1 MTAITELLIG
11 AFAAAA
17 VLGAA
22 AQSTGFCPQG
32 GLRETLLERK
42 PTRLAAYGVAVGAAL
57 VAVALLQLALGQT
70 LAPSRP
76 AYTEPMLLWGRY
88 VLGGLLF
95 GFGMVLARGC
105 PLRTL
110 VRVGQGSLQA
120 VLVLT
125 VMGLAAYAMSRTSL
139 YGRWFAPWIDGWSL
153 DLRRF
158 GLAHQD
164 LGTVLGL
171 AGVGAHVALGLALGA
186 AVLVLCWRALPLRK
200 SRGLW
205 LGAVLI
211 GVVVA
216 AGYALTAGPIGKR
229 AMDDAAFMSQPPDGL
244 GVQSYSFAG
253 PLSDAAY
260 FLLHPLNQ
268 TTTFGVMAVAGALL
282 GALLAALLR
291 RDFRLQGLARWREGA
306 RQLFGAVLTGGGAVL
321 GLGCTVG
328 HGLSGISVLSVG
340 SMLGLASIFTG
351 AWLAIRLEAGRRA
364 VTPVGTPG
372 YTAATGG

>member
-22 AQSTGFCPQG
+22 AQSTRFCPQG
-32 GLRETLLERK
+32 GLRETLLERR
-42 PTRLAAYGVAVGAAL
+42 PARLAAYGVAVGSAL
-57 VAVALLQLALGQT
+57 VAVALLQLVLGQT
-70 LAPSRP
+70 LMPSRP
-76 AYTEPMLLWGRY
+76 AYTGPDLMWGRY

-110 VRVGQGSLQA
+110 VRTGQGSLQA
-120 VLVLT
+120 ALVLA
-125 VMGLAAYAMSRTSL
+125 VMGLAAYAMSRTAL
-139 YGRWFAPWIDGWSL
+139 YGTWFAPWIGSWTL

-164 LGTVLGL
+164 LGTLLGL
-171 AGVGAHVALGLALGA
+171 SSTGAHVALGLALGA
-186 AVLVLCWRALPLRK
+186 AVLALCLRALPLR
-200 SRGLW
+200 RNGPLW
-205 LGAVLI
+205 LGAALI

-216 AGYALTAGPIGKR
+216 SGYALTAGPIGSR
-229 AMDDAAFMSQPPDGL
+229 AADEASFMSQPPDGL
-244 GVQSYSFAG
+244 GVQSYTFAG

-260 FLLHPLNQ
+260 FLLHPSNQ

-291 RDFRLQGLARWREGA
+291 RDFRLQGLAAWRESA

-328 HGLSGISVLSVG
+328 HGLSGVSVLSVG
-340 SMLGLASIFTG
+340 SMLGLASIFVG
-351 AWLAIRLEAGRRA
+351 AWLAIRLQAGSRDA
-364 VTPVGTPG
+364 LAADAPMQ
-372 YTAATGG
+372 TAASGG

>member
-32 GLRETLLERK
+32 GLRETLLKRK

-57 VAVALLQLALGQT
+57 VAVALLQLTFGQALI
-70 LAPSRP
+70 PSRP
-76 AYTEPMLLWGRY
+76 AYTGPDLPWGRY

-110 VRVGQGSLQA
+110 VRVEQGSLQA
-120 VLVLT
+120 VLVLA

-171 AGVGAHVALGLALGA
+171 AGVGAHVALGLALGV

-200 SRGLW
+200 SGGLW
-205 LGAVLI
+205 LGAALI

-216 AGYALTAGPIGKR
+216 AGYALTAGPIGKQ

-260 FLLHPLNQ
+260 FLLHPSNQ

-328 HGLSGISVLSVG
+328 HGLSGVSVLSVG

-351 AWLAIRLEAGRRA
+351 AWLAIRLQAGRRA
-364 VTPVGTPG
+364 APLVDAPG
-372 YTAATGG
+372 YTAASGG

>member
-1 MTAITELLIG
+1 
-11 AFAAAA
+11 
-17 VLGAA
+17 
-22 AQSTGFCPQG
+22 
-32 GLRETLLERK
+32 
-42 PTRLAAYGVAVGAAL
+42 
-57 VAVALLQLALGQT
+57 
-70 LAPSRP
+70 
-76 AYTEPMLLWGRY
+76 
-88 VLGGLLF
+88 
-95 GFGMVLARGC
+95 
-105 PLRTL
+105 
-110 VRVGQGSLQA
+110 
-120 VLVLT
+120 
-125 VMGLAAYAMSRTSL
+125 MGLAAYAMSRTSL
-139 YGRWFAPWIDGWSL
+139 YGRWFAPWLDGWSL

-158 GLAHQD
+158 GLARQD
-164 LGTVLGL
+164 LGAVLGL
-171 AGVGAHVALGLALGA
+171 VGVGEHVALGLALGA

-200 SRGLW
+200 NRGLW
-205 LGAVLI
+205 LGAALI

-260 FLLHPLNQ
+260 FLLHPSNQ

-291 RDFRLQGLARWREGA
+291 RDFRLQGLAQWREGA

-364 VTPVGTPG
+364 VTPVGARLHG
-372 YTAATGG
+372 SNGRLNACDATASSALLSCWLQCAACHPLLPQRLPPSLWQRPVRRSRAGPTTAMPSLCA

>member
-32 GLRETLLERK
+32 GLRETLLKRK

-57 VAVALLQLALGQT
+57 VAVALLQLTFGQALI
-70 LAPSRP
+70 PSRP
-76 AYTEPMLLWGRY
+76 AYTGPDLPWGRY

-120 VLVLT
+120 VLVLA

-171 AGVGAHVALGLALGA
+171 AGVGAHVALGLALGV
-186 AVLVLCWRALPLRK
+186 AVLALCWRALPLRK

-205 LGAVLI
+205 LGAALI

-216 AGYALTAGPIGKR
+216 AGYALTAGPIGKQ

-260 FLLHPLNQ
+260 FLLHPSNQ

-328 HGLSGISVLSVG
+328 HGLSGVSVLSVG

-351 AWLAIRLEAGRRA
+351 AWLAIRLQAGRRA
-364 VTPVGTPG
+364 VTPVGAPD